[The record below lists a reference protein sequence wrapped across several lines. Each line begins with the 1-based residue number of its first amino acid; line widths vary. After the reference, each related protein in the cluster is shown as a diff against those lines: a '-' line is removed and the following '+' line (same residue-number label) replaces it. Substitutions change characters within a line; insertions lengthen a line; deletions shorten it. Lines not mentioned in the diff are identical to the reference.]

1 MAMQMVLMM
10 EQLMVNLLETSLGCL
25 LVERMVMQMV
35 EMLEIGLVLL
45 SEKHL
50 GQMMVMKSVHL

>member
-1 MAMQMVLMM
+1 MAIQMVLMM
-10 EQLMVNLLETSLGCL
+10 EQLMENLLETSLGCL

-35 EMLEIGLVLL
+35 QMLEIGLVLL